1 MRIMLK
7 VSIPVEK
14 GNALV
19 KDGTMGT
26 TIGAV
31 LEELKP
37 EAAYFF
43 PENGRRTALLVVDLK
58 DGSQIVPTVERFFLG
73 LDAAVDL
80 IPVMT
85 AADLRAGLDQS
96 AKKRQ

>member
-7 VSIPVEK
+7 ISVPVEK
-14 GNALV
+14 GNAAIQ
-19 KDGTMGT
+19 DGSLGR
-26 TIGAV
+26 TISAA

-43 PENGRRTALLVVDLK
+43 PENGRRTALMVVDLK
-58 DGSQIVPTVERFFLG
+58 DASQIPQTVERFFLG

-80 IPVMT
+80 IPVMN
-85 AADLRAGLDQS
+85 AADLRAGLDQV